1 MPVVDYNDLDEAS
14 FLTDFQAPE
23 QIKGTYIIHPHHPI
37 LACFRKQDQD
47 LLGKYPFVICARTL
61 AVAAASWNQVLNY
74 LEVNI
79 DSCQRVNPDNF
90 SGGLAQ
96 LQYNISLIKDF
107 QGAISDNRHAVRDQ
121 GGRDWPWPSDL
132 SREESE
138 VSDAKRMKKIKAKL
152 LRDYDELSTRC
163 QDLLRR
169 CEATSMLLQ
178 GRIAIQEARRS
189 LEQAALVT
197 RFTQLAFFFIPLS
210 FVAAVF
216 GMNVA
221 EIQADFPPIW
231 TFFLVAG
238 VVLIIS
244 MVFAMT
250 SEQRRLRLDQIE
262 AFLLNAALRLP

>member
-1 MPVVDYNDLDEAS
+1 VDYNDLDEDS
-14 FLTDFQAPE
+14 FLPDFEIPE
-23 QIKGTYIIHPHHPI
+23 QSDETYIIHPHHPI

-74 LEVNI
+74 LENEI
-79 DSCQRVNPDNF
+79 DSCQRVKPNNF
-90 SGGLAQ
+90 FGGLAQ

-121 GGRDWPWPSDL
+121 GGRDWPWPDDL
-132 SREESE
+132 SLDESQI
-138 VSDAKRMKKIKAKL
+138 SDARRMKKIKAKL

-163 QDLLRR
+163 QDLLRG
-169 CEATSMLLQ
+169 CEAISTLLQ
-178 GRIAIQEARRS
+178 GRIAIQEAQRS
-189 LEQAALVT
+189 VEQSALVT

-231 TFFLVAG
+231 TFFLVAA

-250 SEQRRLRLDQIE
+250 SEQRNLCLEGVKAIV
-262 AFLLNAALRLP
+262 LYVCLPSRT